1 MATSEQGFIERLID
15 EEITRLVADAIKDG
29 GIVSASECATQILLA
44 YRGSALS
51 KTKIANRV
59 MMAAASAGVAVE
71 FGQLHRKIRPRA
83 AI

>member
-15 EEITRLVADAIKDG
+15 EEIRRIVADAVADR
-29 GIVSASECATQILLA
+29 GILSASESATQILLA

-51 KTKIANRV
+51 KRKIANRI
-59 MMAAASAGVAVE
+59 MMAAARAGVAVE